1 VLRNR
6 IYFGLKPF
14 VPLKLRIAI
23 RRGFAL
29 RLRERVRDIWPIMPG
44 SERVPDGWPGWPDG
58 KKFALVLTHDVE
70 RQAGL
75 DKCRALLRLEQE
87 LGFRSSFNF
96 VPEGSYKV
104 PAQLREELVR
114 NGFEVG
120 VHDLKHDG
128 RLYRSRREFR
138 QRAARIN
145 RYLAEWGAVGF
156 RSAFMLRKLDWL
168 HELGIGYDASTF
180 DTDPFEPQP
189 EGCQTIFPFWVPR
202 PTGGSINHQRSTVN
216 SSSRGYIELPYTLP
230 QDFTLFLLLCEKT
243 TDIWRRKLDWI
254 AEHGG
259 MALIDTHPD
268 YMALDGSSQKTEE
281 YPMELYKELL
291 DYIRSRYSGEYW
303 PALPRQV
310 AAHCSRVWPN
320 PRTTRRIRLSS
331 FA

>member
-1 VLRNR
+1 MLRNR

-70 RQAGL
+70 RQVGL

-87 LGFRSSFNF
+87 LGFWLLIQFCSG
-96 VPEGSYKV
+96 GSDKV
-104 PAQLREELVR
+104 SAQLREELVR

-145 RYLAEWGAVGF
+145 HYLAEWGAVGF

-189 EGCQTIFPFWVPR
+189 EGCQTIFPFWVPASVAKKSEVSPPEADQKSDR
-202 PTGGSINHQRSTVN
+202 TTTSETLTSHPASSRILSEFTINHPRS
-216 SSSRGYIELPYTLP
+216 GYVEFPYT
-230 QDFTLFLLLCEKT
+230 C
-243 TDIWRRKLDWI
+243 
-254 AEHGG
+254 
-259 MALIDTHPD
+259 
-268 YMALDGSSQKTEE
+268 
-281 YPMELYKELL
+281 
-291 DYIRSRYSGEYW
+291 
-303 PALPRQV
+303 
-310 AAHCSRVWPN
+310 
-320 PRTTRRIRLSS
+320 RRILRFSCCYVRRR
-331 FA
+331 

>member
-1 VLRNR
+1 V
-6 IYFGLKPF
+6 
-14 VPLKLRIAI
+14 
-23 RRGFAL
+23 AL
-29 RLRERVRDIWPIMPG
+29 RLRKRIGEVWPIMPG
-44 SERVPDGWPGWPDG
+44 SEHPPENWPGWPKN

-70 RQAGL
+70 SKSGL
-75 DKCRALLRLEQE
+75 RKCRSLVQLEID

-96 VPEGSYKV
+96 VPEGDYRV
-104 PAQLREELVR
+104 PAELREELTAS
-114 NGFEVG
+114 GFEVG

-128 RLYRSRREFR
+128 RLYRSRREFT

-145 RYLAEWGAVGF
+145 YYLAEWGAVGF

-168 HELGIGYDASTF
+168 HELAFKYDASTF

-202 PTGGSINHQRSTVN
+202 PTRDSINHQRSTVN

-243 TDIWRRKLDWI
+243 IDIWRRKLDWI

-268 YMALDGSSQKTEE
+268 YMALGGSSQKTEE
-281 YPMELYKELL
+281 YPIELYKELL

-310 AAHCSRVWPN
+310 AAHCSRVWPY